1 MKHSEKSA
9 PRASGLSVAHLSLM
23 QVRLS
28 KLAILLGDALAMV
41 SAFLLSL
48 WLAAALVAPPGMTFK
63 AWWAGQDGQRFWA

>member
-1 MKHSEKSA
+1 
-9 PRASGLSVAHLSLM
+9 M